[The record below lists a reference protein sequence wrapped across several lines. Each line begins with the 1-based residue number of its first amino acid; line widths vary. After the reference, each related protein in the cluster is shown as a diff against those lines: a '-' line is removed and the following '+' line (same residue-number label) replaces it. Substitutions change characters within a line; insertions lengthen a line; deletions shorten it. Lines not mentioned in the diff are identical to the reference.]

1 MTQYDFSAIFEHYP
15 ELIAEMSDTF
25 TSHHF
30 ILHLARGY
38 QAPYIEAL
46 NFYRHSPDSQHPTPF
61 KIVHGL
67 LAKHLNA
74 YPQLVTHIG
83 DVESIDIFTQENR
96 CAQWQK
102 V

>member
-1 MTQYDFSAIFEHYP
+1 MTQHEFNMLFEHYP
-15 ELIAEMSDTF
+15 ELIAEMPDNF
-25 TSHHF
+25 TSHQF
-30 ILHLARGY
+30 ILHLARRY
-38 QAPYIEAL
+38 QALYIEAL
-46 NFYRHSPDSQHPTPF
+46 YFYRHSPDSQHPTPF
-61 KIVHGL
+61 KILHGF

-83 DVESIDIFTQENR
+83 EVESIDIFTQENR

>member
-1 MTQYDFSAIFEHYP
+1 MTQYHFNATFEHYP
-15 ELIAEMSDTF
+15 ELIAEMPDNFS
-25 TSHHF
+25 SHQF
-30 ILHLARGY
+30 ILHLARRY
-38 QAPYIEAL
+38 QALYIEAL
-46 NFYRHSPDSQHPTPF
+46 HFYRNSPNSQHPTPF
-61 KIVHGL
+61 KIVHGF

-83 DVESIDIFTQENR
+83 EVESIDIFTQENR